1 MLNVI
6 MLNVVMLNVIL
17 LSVMAPFSYN
27 LGIYQF
33 SEFVES
39 TINESAVAARQAGL
53 AMFGHLDLW
62 ANREESLNA
71 HLGQQVKPEAVFLVV
86 RNPSTNE
93 L

>member
-1 MLNVI
+1 V
-6 MLNVVMLNVIL
+6 
-17 LSVMAPFSYN
+17 SFCT

-53 AMFGHLDLW
+53 AMFGHLDLR

-71 HLGQQVKPEAVFLVV
+71 HLG
-86 RNPSTNE
+86 
-93 L
+93 